1 VNHLLLPHLLLCDI
15 SLEESEFEPQL
26 MIASSYEVLVQ
37 VCFQAGLAL
46 MLNLKVLTATPA

>member
-1 VNHLLLPHLLLCDI
+1 LCDI
-15 SLEESEFEPQL
+15 SLEESEFEPQW
-26 MIASSYEVLVQ
+26 MIASSYELLVQ

>member
-1 VNHLLLPHLLLCDI
+1 LCDI

-26 MIASSYEVLVQ
+26 MIASSYEILVQ